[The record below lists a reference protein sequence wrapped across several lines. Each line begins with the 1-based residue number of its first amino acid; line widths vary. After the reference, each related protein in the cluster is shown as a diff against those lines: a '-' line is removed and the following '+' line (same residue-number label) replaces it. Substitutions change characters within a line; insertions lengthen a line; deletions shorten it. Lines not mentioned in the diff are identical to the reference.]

1 VLQTH
6 FGIYSQEENLFFPY
20 AGHIYSR
27 VFEPMRDIR
36 LSLLCKLD
44 LSFSAVLRRVEWWLL
59 TNVSAQPI
67 GPIFKGQAVHEDFIL
82 RLLGP

>member
-1 VLQTH
+1 
-6 FGIYSQEENLFFPY
+6 
-20 AGHIYSR
+20 
-27 VFEPMRDIR
+27 MRDIR

-67 GPIFKGQAVHEDFIL
+67 GLIFKGQAVHEDFIL